1 MKIGIDIGGSHI
13 GIGIV
18 NDMGKLITKNEIRIL
33 KEDKENIEKFIE
45 DYLVDNIKNIIL
57 KYNIDFI
64 GISFAGII
72 ENGIIIESY
81 NLGIKNYNIVKNLK
95 EKLQINIPICV
106 KNDAQCAAI
115 AEKEYGNL
123 KEISN
128 AIFLTLG
135 TGIGGAVICDN
146 KLMKSNDITYFEFGH
161 IILKENGIKCNC
173 GKMGCFERYASIKS
187 LKEMLRK
194 KLNLNQLTSGK
205 ELIDI
210 INKNYNNKIIID
222 IIDNYIDDLSNGI
235 CILLDR
241 FKVDYIS
248 IGGSFIYYKDIL
260 LKKLEDKIY
269 MKINKKIN
277 IKIASLGNDAGIIGA
292 TLIKDMK

>member
-135 TGIGGAVICDN
+135 TGIGGAVICNN

>member
-135 TGIGGAVICDN
+135 TGIGGAVICNN

-194 KLNLNQLTSGK
+194 KLNLDQLTSGK